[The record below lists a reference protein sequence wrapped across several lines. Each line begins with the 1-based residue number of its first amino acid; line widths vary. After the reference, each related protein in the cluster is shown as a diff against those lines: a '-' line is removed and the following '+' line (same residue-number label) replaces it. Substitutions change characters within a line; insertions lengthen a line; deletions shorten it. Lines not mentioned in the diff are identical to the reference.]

1 MNIRQHILIIG
12 IAFTAATASAISP
25 SEAADSILT
34 KNKIIRSANYLRQAK
49 DLEAKTYSNLPDP
62 EIEGEYLVAPS
73 GEENRWGV
81 GINYEL
87 EWPGVYAAR
96 RKAAKMARESNYLD
110 TRALIHDMRLEIY
123 DELWAYLYADRR
135 LTLLNKMSAATD
147 SIRSLSE
154 KAMRGGEMSRLDL
167 SKIAIEQS
175 RIKSMIA
182 NIEND
187 RLSIK
192 GRLTTLNGGEDCD
205 SLLDAIDYDWAM
217 TPLMDR
223 ENYHL
228 YVIANDNSEILKV
241 AKDELEAESRLGMSK
256 AERLPGFKVGYA
268 HAFEDGLHFNGANL
282 GLSIPLF
289 SSRNK
294 VKAAKAMVNA
304 TKLNT
309 EIVIENEIS
318 KVDALYDEIVSLD
331 KSLETPTEIFSHTD
345 YTDMLMKAY
354 KGGELSLTEYLVE
367 LSWFYEAHLEY
378 MELQYRRESK
388 LNQIRFLSPQ

>member
-1 MNIRQHILIIG
+1 MNIRYHFLIISL
-12 IAFTAATASAISP
+12 ALTATTAGAISP
-25 SEAADSILT
+25 NEAADSILI
-34 KNKIIRSANYLRQAK
+34 KNKIILSANYLQQAK
-49 DLEAKTYSNLPDP
+49 DLETKTYANLPDP
-62 EIEGEYLVAPS
+62 EIEGEYLVAPA

-81 GINYEL
+81 GINYQL

-96 RKAAKMARESNYLD
+96 RKAAKMTRESNSLD
-110 TRALIHDMRLEIY
+110 TRALIYDKRLEIY
-123 DELWAYLYADRR
+123 DELWSYLYADRR
-135 LTLLNKMSAATD
+135 LSLLSKMSSATD

-154 KAMRGGEMSRLDL
+154 RAMKGGEMSRLDL

-192 GRLTTLNGGEDCD
+192 GRLTTLNGGENCD

-223 ENYHL
+223 DYYRL
-228 YVIANDNSEILKV
+228 SVIANDNSEVLKV
-241 AKDELEAESRLGMSK
+241 AKEGIEAESNLAMAK

-294 VKAAKAMVNA
+294 VKSAKALVNA
-304 TKLNT
+304 TKLNS
-309 EIVIENEIS
+309 EIVLENEIS
-318 KVDALYDEIVSLD
+318 KVDAIYDEIVSLD
-331 KSLETPTEIFSHTD
+331 KALATPTEIFSHTN

-354 KGGELSLTEYLVE
+354 KGGELSLTEYLIE

-388 LNQIRFLSPQ
+388 LNQIDRKSVV